1 VAATAQTSTRQTPKR
16 PAQDRAAIRADFGK
30 AIRELREA
38 RGLTLDALAAKA
50 SMHTTYLSRIERAH
64 SSPTWEK
71 VASLAEALDL
81 PISAIATAVE
91 AQAEKR
97 GQRR

>member
-1 VAATAQTSTRQTPKR
+1 MTDERQ
-16 PAQDRAAIRADFGK
+16 AIRTDFGQ

-50 SMHTTYLSRIERAH
+50 GMHTTYLSRIERAH

-71 VASLAEALDL
+71 VTALARAMDL
-81 PISAIATAVE
+81 PVSAIATAVE
-91 AQAEKR
+91 AQADKR
-97 GQRR
+97 TRAS

>member
-1 VAATAQTSTRQTPKR
+1 MNKR
-16 PAQDRAAIRADFGK
+16 TTIRTDLGK

-50 SMHTTYLSRIERAH
+50 GMHTTYLSRIERAH

-71 VASLAEALDL
+71 LSSLAEALELRVSD
-81 PISAIATAVE
+81 IALAVE
-91 AQAEKR
+91 AQAKKR
-97 GQRR
+97 PKS